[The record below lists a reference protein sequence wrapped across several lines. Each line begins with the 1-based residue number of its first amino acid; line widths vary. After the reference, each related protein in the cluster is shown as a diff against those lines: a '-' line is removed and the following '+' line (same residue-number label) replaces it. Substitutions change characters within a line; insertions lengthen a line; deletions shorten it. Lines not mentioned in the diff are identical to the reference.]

1 MMTFISSRTPRLLVC
16 AAGAV
21 LAFAAAASASPI
33 VTNGGFESGVPGNK
47 KGLQNGALF
56 GDLNSSGPSWDRWL
70 AINGWTRT
78 YGTGIEVQSNRT
90 LSTIDAQEGTHYVE
104 LDSNSNSGMKQTL
117 NLGVGDYVLK
127 FWYSPRTS
135 QPNTNGIEYAVGSL
149 TGGYVTT
156 NRPTSAVVG
165 TWTQIVS
172 TFRVS
177 QRGNYDL
184 KFSATGLSDSY
195 GGLIDNVS
203 VAPVPLPAAG
213 LGLMAA
219 LGGLGALRRRRR
231 KG

>member
-1 MMTFISSRTPRLLVC
+1 MLSFISSRNPRLLAV

-21 LAFAAAASASPI
+21 LAFSTLAHASPI

-47 KGLQNGALF
+47 KGLNNGALF
-56 GDLNSSGPSWDRWL
+56 ANLNTSGPSWDRWL
-70 AINGWTRT
+70 AINGWRRT
-78 YGTGIEVQSNRT
+78 YGSGIEVQSNRT

-127 FWYSPRTS
+127 FWYSPRTP
-135 QPNTNGIEYAVGSL
+135 QANTNGIEYAVGSL

-156 NRPTSAVVG
+156 NKPTGAVVG
-165 TWTQIVS
+165 VWTEIIS
-172 TFRVS
+172 KFRVGT
-177 QRGNYDL
+177 RGSYDL
-184 KFSATGLSDSY
+184 NFSATGLSDSY

-219 LGGLGALRRRRR
+219 LGGLASLKRRR
-231 KG
+231 KA